1 MKDPINNSMAKRD
14 YYEVLGIDRNASK
27 EDIRKA
33 YRKMAMQYH
42 PDRNPDDQTAETKF
56 KEAAEA
62 YEVLNNDDKKA
73 RYDRFGHEG
82 VKSGFGSQG
91 FSDIND
97 IFSHFS
103 DIFSGGSIF
112 DDFFGGQRTRRRK
125 TGGTPGTDLKVNLK
139 LTLEEIAE
147 GVSKK
152 IKLKKLVKCDVCR
165 GTGAEGGTSTKT
177 CPVCQGSGEV
187 RTVSRSVFGQFVNI
201 QPCNNCNGEGTVVD
215 NPCKKCRGDGRIQ
228 EEVSVSI
235 NVPAGVYQNSYM
247 TMRGEG
253 NAGRRDG
260 PSGDLI
266 VVFEEIVHDYFIR
279 NNDDIIYDLFISYP
293 DAVLGSEVDV
303 PTLKGKAKLKIDPGT
318 QPGKLLRMRDK
329 GIKHLNES
337 GYGDE
342 LVKINIEVPKKVS
355 SKEKALLKELA
366 ETPNFKNFGNKD
378 EKNFFKRS
386 GS

>member
-1 MKDPINNSMAKRD
+1 MTKRD
-14 YYEVLGIDRNASK
+14 YYEVLGIGRNASK
-27 EDIRKA
+27 EEIRKA
-33 YRKMAMQYH
+33 YRKLAMQYH
-42 PDRNPDDQTAETKF
+42 PDRNPDDQTAEAKF

-62 YEVLNNDDKKA
+62 YEVLSNDEKKA
-73 RYDRFGHEG
+73 RYDRFGHDG

-91 FSDIND
+91 FTDIND

-112 DDFFGGQRTRRRK
+112 DDFFGTGQRTRKRR
-125 TGGTPGTDLKVNLK
+125 TAGTPGSDLKVSLK

-147 GVSKK
+147 GVAKK
-152 IKLKKLVKCDVCR
+152 IKLKKLIKCDICN
-165 GTGAEGGTSTKT
+165 GSGAEGGTSTKT

-201 QPCNNCNGEGTVVD
+201 QPCNNCSGEGTVID
-215 NPCKKCRGDGRIQ
+215 NPCKKCHGDGRIHN
-228 EEVSVSI
+228 EVTVSI

-253 NAGRRDG
+253 NSGKRGG

-266 VVFEEIVHDYFIR
+266 VVFEEIPHEYFVR
-279 NNDDIIYDLFISYP
+279 NNDDIIYELFINYP
-293 DAVLGSEVDV
+293 EAVLGSEVDV
-303 PTLKGKAKLKIDPGT
+303 PTLKGKAKLKIDSGT

-337 GYGDE
+337 GYGDQ
-342 LVKINIEVPKKVS
+342 LVKINIDVPKKVN
-355 SKEKALLKELA
+355 SKEKELLKELA
-366 ETPNFKNFGNKD
+366 NLPNFKNSGNKD
-378 EKNFFKRS
+378 EKNFFKRF
-386 GS
+386 GF

>member
-1 MKDPINNSMAKRD
+1 MAKRD
-14 YYEVLGIDRNASK
+14 YYEVLGIDKNASK
-27 EDIRKA
+27 EEIRKA

-42 PDRNPDDQTAETKF
+42 PDRNPDDHTAEAKF

-62 YEVLNNDDKKA
+62 YEVLSNDEKKA
-73 RYDRFGHEG
+73 KYDRFGHEG
-82 VKSGFGSQG
+82 VRSGFGSQG
-91 FSDIND
+91 FTDIND

-103 DIFSGGSIF
+103 DIFGGGSIF
-112 DDFFGGQRTRRRK
+112 DDFFGTGQRTRRRR
-125 TGGTPGTDLKVNLK
+125 TGGTPGSDLKVNLK

-152 IKLKKLVKCDVCR
+152 IKLKKLIKCDVCR

-177 CPVCQGSGEV
+177 CPVCHGSGEV

-215 NPCKKCRGDGRIQ
+215 NPCKKCRGDGRIH
-228 EEVSVSI
+228 EEVTVNI

-266 VVFEEIVHDYFIR
+266 VVFEEIPHQYFVR
-279 NNDDIIYDLFISYP
+279 ENDDIIYDLFINYP
-293 DAVLGSEVDV
+293 DAVLGSEVEV
-303 PTLKGKAKLKIDPGT
+303 PTLKGKAKLKIDSGT

-337 GYGDE
+337 GYGDQ
-342 LVKINIEVPKKVS
+342 LVRVNIEVPKKVN
-355 SKEKALLKELA
+355 SKEKDLLKEIA
-366 ETPNFKNFGNKD
+366 EMPSFKNFGNKD
-378 EKNFFKRS
+378 EKNFFKRF